1 MLFRSG
7 TLILIGATTENPLY
21 ELNTAL
27 LSRVKLYILEPL
39 AANDIKQVIRRAL
52 LDQERGLGALDLE
65 ITADANSAIVALSKG
80 DARMALNI
88 LDTLVSSY
96 YRAQQKLLIDA
107 GLIKKLGSLPLI
119 KYDRQGD
126 AHYDTISAFIKSVR
140 GSDPDA
146 AVFWL
151 AVMLAGGENPEFI
164 SRRLLILAA
173 EDIGLEIGRAHV

>member
-1 MLFRSG
+1 
-7 TLILIGATTENPLY
+7 
-21 ELNTAL
+21 
-27 LSRVKLYILEPL
+27 
-39 AANDIKQVIRRAL
+39 
-52 LDQERGLGALDLE
+52 
-65 ITADANSAIVALSKG
+65 
-80 DARMALNI
+80 MALNI

-107 GLIKKLGSLPLI
+107 GLIKKLDSLPLI

-173 EDIGLEIGRAHV
+173 EDIGLADPQALVIANAPPKPRIL